1 MPPKPK
7 KAKETEPVLRDVVLH
22 VTPLFE
28 LPSLY
33 TTAPPEVVEEAL
45 RIGAHLYETV
55 RQASTSMTVTD
66 LEAAKAAELARFRA
80 DAAAVAKA
88 LEARIVEL
96 EVEKAAD
103 LQRIRAD
110 AAESTRE
117 LEAHLEKARQDSLV
131 LQREKQ
137 QQRSE
142 LLELQAT
149 AVTTAR
155 REEKEAT
162 QRQLEARMKAIQV
175 ELETIQEKNAAL
187 LERKAIVEAG
197 RDADIRT
204 AEERT
209 RALLQQTIDEKQK
222 GIERAERLL
231 AAQQDSFTRQA
242 EELRALSDLLRKKPS
257 ANAKVKGN
265 EYEEI
270 FRERLVAAFG
280 LCDGF
285 RLDAKGNNGFGH
297 EADFLME
304 VSKRTVLWE
313 VKNYDKP
320 VGSAEVDKFHRDM
333 KENPQARIGVM
344 VSRYTSIVG
353 KTATGD
359 RFIEFIDGQMLVYLS
374 RFEAMS
380 DDVLPNLLLLFRLWW
395 DSERSVEDTE
405 SKEETIRQIEKLLQA
420 AVKAKVE
427 WRLHKNRLD
436 EATRWM
442 AEQVEEHEARLK
454 QALHVLRGATLVDVP
469 EGIFRDVAGDEK
481 AQQLV
486 QLILEYAVPHPTGS
500 VVINDLAEYVGVKKG
515 LSRDTARTHIRAVL
529 LDAAYEQPKG
539 KPGRVLG
546 LVPVGGGATVAVGV
560 AVGVAVAGNTIHLDS

>member
-1 MPPKPK
+1 MPPKASRGK
-7 KAKETEPVLRDVVLH
+7 GKAVPVVAAIVEVTLS
-22 VTPLFE
+22 VTPSFE
-28 LPSLY
+28 LPPLY
-33 TTAPPEVVEEAL
+33 NTAAPEVVEDAL
-45 RIGAHLYETV
+45 RIGASLYETV
-55 RQASTSMTVTD
+55 RQASLSTTVAEI
-66 LEAAKAAELARFRA
+66 EAAK
-80 DAAAVAKA
+80 VT
-88 LEARIVEL
+88 
-96 EVEKAAD
+96 EV
-103 LQRIRAD
+103 QRIRAD
-110 AAESTRE
+110 AANATKELEARLAELEAAKVTEVQRIRAEGNAATKE
-117 LEAHLEKARQDSLV
+117 LEAHLELARQEAIG

-137 QQRSE
+137 QQRAE
-142 LLELQAT
+142 LLELQSTSVA
-149 AVTTAR
+149 AAR

-162 QRQLEARMKAIQV
+162 QRQLEGRMKAIQA
-175 ELETIQEKNAAL
+175 ELETIQEKNNAL

-209 RALLQQTIDEKQK
+209 RALLQQTIDEKQR
-222 GIERAERLL
+222 GIERAERFL
-231 AAQQDSFTRQA
+231 AAQQDAYQRQA

-297 EADFLME
+297 EADFLMA
-304 VSKRTVLWE
+304 VSKRTVVWE

-320 VGSAEVDKFHRDM
+320 VGTAEVDKFHRDM

-344 VSRYTSIVG
+344 VSRYTPIVG
-353 KTATGD
+353 HTATGD
-359 RFIEFIDGQMLVYLS
+359 RHIEFIDGQMLLYLS
-374 RFEAMS
+374 RFEQMS
-380 DDVLPNLLLLFRLWW
+380 DEALPSLLLLFRLWW

-405 SKEETIRQIEKLLQA
+405 SKEEAIRQIEKLLQA
-420 AVKAKVE
+420 AVKAKIE
-427 WRLHKNRLD
+427 WRLHKSRLD
-436 EATRWM
+436 ETARWM

-486 QLILEYAVPHPTGS
+486 QIILEYATPHPTGS
-500 VVINDLAEYVGVKKG
+500 LILNDLAEFVGVKKG

-529 LDAAYEQPKG
+529 LDAAFEQIKG

-546 LVPVGGGATVAVGV
+546 LVHAPRPEGAGPVAL
-560 AVGVAVAGNTIHLDS
+560 GNTIHLDS